1 MNSGG
6 SVASSEFEGAGSRV
20 KTPTEEVVAGLND
33 LLQLDHDTIG
43 AYEIAIEHLQ
53 DREHAQQIEWFK
65 HDHERHI
72 RDLERCIHDLGGT
85 PAEGPHATAPL
96 KRALQRVGAAA
107 GDRALLL
114 AWRTNELEVMAKYDL
129 YAHRALYWPAE
140 VKRVVDENALD
151 EERHYQWVVEV
162 LGGTG
167 EPSEV
172 DRLNRLR
179 EGRWQARGPGQG
191 WGARMGWVRDRAAD
205 TLEGAAERLQGFSR
219 DAAEPEGGG
228 ARWAEGA
235 RKAAH
240 ALDSTAQQLRQG
252 TSEGSLNEMLEEQ
265 LRSSPVRVLATTF
278 AVGVL
283 LGRLIR

>member
-1 MNSGG
+1 M
-6 SVASSEFEGAGSRV
+6 ASSEFEGAGARV
-20 KTPTEEVVAGLND
+20 KTPTEEVIAGLND
-33 LLQLDHDTIG
+33 LLQLDHDAVG
-43 AYEIAIEHLQ
+43 AYEIAIEQLE
-53 DREHAQQIEWFK
+53 DREHAVQIEGFK

-72 RDLERCIHDLGGT
+72 RDLERCIHDLGGI

-96 KRALQRVGAAA
+96 KRALQRIGSAA

-114 AWRTNELEVMAKYDL
+114 AWRANELELMAKYDR

-167 EPSEV
+167 EPPEV

-179 EGRWQARGPGQG
+179 ERSWHAAGRAQG
-191 WGARMGWVRDRAAD
+191 WGARMGRVRDRAAD
-205 TLEGAAERLQGFSR
+205 TLEGAAERLEGFTER
-219 DAAEPEGGG
+219 AAEPEGGA

-240 ALDSTAQQLRQG
+240 ALDSTARQLRQG
-252 TSEGSLNEMLEEQ
+252 ASEASLNEMLEEQ
-265 LRSSPVRVLATTF
+265 LRKSPVRVLATTF
-278 AVGVL
+278 AVGFL